1 VRTLTARQRQVLL
14 LVASGCTGEQIGRRL
29 GIRSTTVT
37 RHLTEAYR
45 FLGAQDRA
53 HAVALA
59 IHRGHITLAELAAI
73 AGASTGEG
81 AAGPSKGLGGP
92 ESAREATDG
101 ARDGREATR
110 AADGRTAAR
119 GEAAA

>member
-1 VRTLTARQRQVLL
+1 MRSLSARQREVLL
-14 LVASGCTGEQIGRRL
+14 LVAAGCTGEQIGQRL
-29 GIRSTTVT
+29 DIRSTTVT

-59 IHRGHITLAELAAI
+59 IHHGHITLAELAAI
-73 AGASTGEG
+73 AQESTARGTAGPREGVSGPQSVQEASRVARGVRG
-81 AAGPSKGLGGP
+81 AANGSGG
-92 ESAREATDG
+92 RV
-101 ARDGREATR
+101 
-110 AADGRTAAR
+110 AAR